1 MKREEKKILT
11 KGSILTKCKVKKR
24 SGQSDALIYP
34 FDIIHLKTLSLMQ
47 NKTSYKN
54 RCKTA
59 YNSPDNSPILKGGNT

>member
-34 FDIIHLKTLSLMQ
+34 FEIIHLKTLSLMQ

-54 RCKTA
+54 RCKLTRQLT
-59 YNSPDNSPILKGGNT
+59 YSKRGQYVKV